1 MIKKQFLVV
10 LSSLFSVAAFA
21 QIPEDVLKY
30 SWGPTN
36 GTARSNA
43 IGGAMGS
50 LGGDLSATY
59 TNPAGLAFY
68 RTSDFVLSPGFSMLN
83 NKGAFRGTDA
93 KAKGNSFNLG
103 PTGFV
108 GGLDARGPWRNKT
121 FSFAV
126 NRTANFNNKVVY
138 RGFNDFSSFAE
149 QYAAEAA
156 YSGQSIDQMLG
167 TGSNVSLGTKMAL
180 YTYLIDTVSLGGQ
193 SPDFISMAMFDNLRN
208 GNPLLLS
215 QQHTVETSGGITE
228 LAIGFAGNHSDKF
241 YIGGSLGI
249 PIVNYER
256 VSTLREEDATANNNN
271 NFNFAELSERFTTKG
286 FGFNLKLGMIA
297 KAGEKLR
304 LGLAVHSPSIYA
316 LTDSYVG
323 NLSTDL
329 DSFRSVPGIY
339 DVSSNLFNNNQTPE
353 YEYDLNT
360 PWKFIVSGAYV
371 INSVEDVRQQKG
383 FITGEVE
390 YVSHKS
396 NKFRSA
402 DGTGEEYYS
411 DLNNVNKTYYKN
423 AFNVRL
429 GGEMKFNTLMGRLG
443 FAYYGNPYAD
453 SELKANKMFI
463 SGGVGYRNAGFFVD
477 LTYVH
482 SIQKDISFPY
492 RLPDKANTFSNIRTN
507 GSNVSLTFGVKI

>member
-1 MIKKQFLVV
+1 MKKQLLV
-10 LSSLFSVAAFA
+10 LSLSFTSIAAMA

-50 LGGDLSATY
+50 LGGDLSATFN
-59 TNPAGLAFY
+59 NPAGLAFY
-68 RTSDFVLSPGFSMLN
+68 RTSDFVISPGFSLLS
-83 NKGAFRGTDA
+83 NKGAFRGTNA
-93 KAKGNSFNLG
+93 SARENSFNLG
-103 PTGFV
+103 TTGFV
-108 GGLDARGPWRNKT
+108 GGLDARGPWKNKS

-138 RGFNDFSSFAE
+138 RGQNDFSSFAE
-149 QYAAEAA
+149 QFAAEAA
-156 YSGQSIDQMLG
+156 YSGQSISDMLG
-167 TGSNVSLGTKMAL
+167 NNSNVSLGTKMAL
-180 YTYLIDTVSLGGQ
+180 YSYLVDTVNIGGQ

-208 GNPLLLS
+208 GNPLLLA
-215 QQHTVETSGGITE
+215 QEHTIETSGGITE
-228 LAIGFAGNHSDKF
+228 LAIGYAGNHSDKF
-241 YIGGSLGI
+241 YIGGSIGI

-256 VSTLREEDATANNNN
+256 VSTLREEDATGVNNN
-271 NFNFAELSERFTTKG
+271 NFNYAELSERFTTKG

-297 KAGEKLR
+297 KAGESLR

-316 LTDSYVG
+316 LTDTYVG
-323 NLSTDL
+323 NLTTDL
-329 DSFRSVPGIY
+329 DSFRSTPGVY
-339 DVSSNLFNNNQTPE
+339 EVSSNLFNDNQTPR
-353 YEYDLNT
+353 YDYDLNT

-371 INSVEDVRQQKG
+371 INAVEDVNQQRG

-390 YVSHKS
+390 YVTHRA

-402 DGTGEEYYS
+402 DGTGQDYYAS
-411 DLNNVNKTYYKN
+411 LNDVNKTYYKN
-423 AFNVRL
+423 AMNVRL
-429 GGEMKFNTLMGRLG
+429 GAEIKFNPLMGRLG

-453 SELKANKMFI
+453 TELKANKMFI
-463 SGGVGYRNAGFFVD
+463 SGGLGYRNAGFFVD

-482 SIQKDISFPY
+482 GIQKDISFPY